1 MKVPSNWTF
10 KSDEIASNFD
20 QHVRE
25 QLPWY
30 DLATRAVVTIARHYI
45 HENAT
50 VYDLGAS
57 TGNISRA
64 LADVIRDRRAK
75 LIAVEISE
83 EMVKKYQGPA
93 SIVQGDITKFE
104 PAPYDLAV
112 AFLVFMFVPPN
123 QLERALQDWTKA
135 IKPGGALIIVERFL
149 PPDGY
154 LSIVNSRLTLQEKL
168 NAGVEPL
175 EIIEK
180 ELSLAGAQR
189 PLESYIMKRFNGV
202 EFFRFGDFAGYVIE
216 RQR

>member
-1 MKVPSNWTF
+1 MKVPTNWTF

-45 HENAT
+45 HDNAE

-64 LADVIRDRRAK
+64 LAEVIHDRHARLTA
-75 LIAVEISE
+75 IEVSE
-83 EMVKKYQGPA
+83 EMSKKYVGPG
-93 SIVQGDITKFE
+93 SIKTADITTFE
-104 PAPYDLAV
+104 PKKFDLAV
-112 AFLVFMFVPPN
+112 AFLVLMFLPPDK
-123 QLERALQDWTKA
+123 LESTLQTWVAA
-135 IKPGGALIIVERFL
+135 IKRGGALLVVERFL
-149 PPDGY
+149 PPNGY
-154 LSIVNSRLTLQEKL
+154 LSIINSRLTLTEKL

-189 PLESYIMKRFNGV
+189 PIEHELIEAYGGV
-202 EFFRFGDFAGYVIE
+202 EFFRFGDFAGYIIE
-216 RQR
+216 RPR